1 MGKALLWVELLHPDD
16 GDRVL
21 DACAVANRAR
31 ESYRAEFRMIALD
44 GHVVWVR
51 EEATL
56 VWGSQ
61 GQPLCWQGVMFDV
74 TGQKQNEVK

>member
-61 GQPLCWQGVMFDV
+61 GQPLCWQGGHVRRHW
-74 TGQKQNEVK
+74 TRQNEVK